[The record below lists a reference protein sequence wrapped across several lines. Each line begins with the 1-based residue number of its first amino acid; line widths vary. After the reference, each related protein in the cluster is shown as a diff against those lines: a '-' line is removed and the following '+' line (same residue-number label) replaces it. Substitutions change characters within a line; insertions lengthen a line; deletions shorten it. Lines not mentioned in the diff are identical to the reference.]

1 MIKIKNLGERGEI
14 EITGIVIDDTS
25 ANWLDM
31 EDGKIIGYVYPE
43 AIKTQLDELKGKPI
57 DVHIASDGGDVG
69 AGIAI
74 YNMLVNHDAP
84 VTAYI
89 DKWAASIASYI
100 CFAASKIIMPKTNS
114 FMMIHN
120 PKAGMFGDASELRS
134 VADWLDKL
142 QSMLAETYAKF
153 STKTVDEI
161 KALMDK
167 ETWLTA
173 TECKDLFGDK
183 IEVVDSELR
192 AVACYSAIK
201 SAPEAL
207 VKPVNDAEDVSND
220 VKNILDKLQRSFNYE
235 EKG

>member
-14 EITGIVIDDTS
+14 EITGIVIDDTD
-25 ANWLDM
+25 ANWLDF
-31 EDGKIIGYVYPE
+31 EDGKVIGYIYPD
-43 AIKTQLDELKGKPI
+43 AIKTQLEELKGKPI

-74 YNMLVNHDAP
+74 YNMLVNHNAP

-100 CFAASKIIMPKTNS
+100 CFSANKIVMPKGSS

-134 VADWLDKL
+134 VADWLEKL
-142 QSMLAETYAKF
+142 QTMLAETYAKF
-153 STKTVDEI
+153 STKTIDEI
-161 KALMDK
+161 KSLMDK

-173 TECKDLFGDK
+173 DECKELFGDK
-183 IEVVDSELR
+183 IEVVDGGELR

-201 SAPEAL
+201 SAPKEI
-207 VKPVNDAEDVSND
+207 VKPVNDHNNVIVE
-220 VKNILDKLQRSFNYE
+220 NILQVIKRSFENE

>member
-14 EITGIVIDDTS
+14 EITGIVIDDTD

-31 EDGKIIGYVYPE
+31 EDGKIIGYTYPD
-43 AIKTQLDELKGKPI
+43 AIKTQLEELKGKPI

-100 CFAASKIIMPKTNS
+100 CFAANKIVMPKGSS

-134 VADWLDKL
+134 VADWLEKL
-142 QSMLAETYAKF
+142 QTMLAETYAKF
-153 STKTVDEI
+153 STKTIDEI
-161 KALMDK
+161 KSLMDK

-173 TECKDLFGDK
+173 DECKELFGDK
-183 IEVVDSELR
+183 IDVVDGGELR
-192 AVACYSAIK
+192 AVACYSTIK
-201 SAPEAL
+201 SAPKEI
-207 VKPVNDAEDVSND
+207 VKPVNDHNIIVE
-220 VKNILDKLQRSFNYE
+220 NILQVIKRSFENE

>member
-14 EITGIVIDDTS
+14 EITGIVIDDTD
-25 ANWLDM
+25 ANWLDF
-31 EDGKIIGYVYPE
+31 EDGKVIGYIYPD
-43 AIKTQLDELKGKPI
+43 AIKTQLEELKGKPI

-100 CFAASKIIMPKTNS
+100 CFAASKIVMPKGSS

-134 VADWLDKL
+134 VADWLEKL
-142 QSMLAETYAKF
+142 QTMLAETYAKF
-153 STKTVDEI
+153 STKTIDEI
-161 KALMDK
+161 KSLMDK

-173 TECKDLFGDK
+173 DECKELFGDK
-183 IEVVDSELR
+183 IDVVDGGELR
-192 AVACYSAIK
+192 AVACYSTIK
-201 SAPEAL
+201 SAPKEI
-207 VKPVNDAEDVSND
+207 VKPVNDHNIIVE
-220 VKNILDKLQRSFNYE
+220 NILQVIKRSFENE

>member
-14 EITGIVIDDTS
+14 EITGIVIDDTD
-25 ANWLDM
+25 ANWLDI
-31 EDGKIIGYVYPE
+31 EDGKVIGYTYPE
-43 AIKTQLDELKGKPI
+43 AIKTQLEELKGKPI

-74 YNMLVNHDAP
+74 YNMLISHDAP

-100 CFAASKIIMPKTNS
+100 CFSASKIVMPKGSS

-134 VADWLDKL
+134 VADWLEKL
-142 QSMLAETYAKF
+142 QNMLAETYAKF
-153 STKTVDEI
+153 STKTIDEI
-161 KALMDK
+161 KSLMDK

-173 TECKDLFGDK
+173 DECKELFGDK
-183 IEVVDSELR
+183 IEVVDGGELR

-201 SAPEAL
+201 SAPKEI
-207 VKPVNDAEDVSND
+207 VKPVNDHNNVIVE
-220 VKNILDKLQRSFNYE
+220 NILQVIKRSFENE